1 MHIQA
6 TAYGKLILFGEHA
19 VVHGQPAIAVPLTA
33 ASARITV
40 ENGPPGSGVQI
51 VLAESDAPSRILVDD
66 QTLDNALAYTAHLVL
81 QHLEYSG
88 AQPDLKLT
96 LHSSIPIGAGF
107 GSGAAVSTAL
117 ARALSTALERP
128 LDKAALNDIVY
139 TVEKLH
145 HGTPSG
151 IDNTVIVYEKP
162 VFFQREEALTTLSI
176 PEPFTLIVAHAGHT
190 TPTHITVG
198 DVGRLFAA
206 EPSRIGTIFEQ
217 IGTLSRTAR
226 RLIETGAIAALGPL
240 MNENHRLLQTLSV
253 SDDILDRLCEV
264 AREAGALGAKLSGG
278 GRGGNLIALV
288 EGDQGE
294 RVRRALLVAG
304 AVRAFTSTVG

>member
-19 VVHGQPAIAVPLTA
+19 VVYGQPAIAVPLTA
-33 ASARITV
+33 VSARITV

-139 TVEKLH
+139 TVEELH

-226 RLIETGAIAALGPL
+226 RLIESGSTAALGPL
-240 MNENHRLLQTLSV
+240 MNENHRLLQALTV
-253 SDDILDRLCEV
+253 SDEILDRLCEV

-288 EGDQGE
+288 EGNQE
-294 RVRRALLVAG
+294 EMVRRALLVAG
-304 AVRAFTSTVG
+304 AARAFTSTVG